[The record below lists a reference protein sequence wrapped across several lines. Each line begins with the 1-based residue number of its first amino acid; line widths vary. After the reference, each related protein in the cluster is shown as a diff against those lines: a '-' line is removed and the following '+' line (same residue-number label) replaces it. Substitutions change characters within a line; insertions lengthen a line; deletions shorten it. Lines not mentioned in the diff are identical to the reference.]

1 MTRHPSSYHCATTA
15 MLKTHITHD
24 FKPRHYIL
32 YVYFIIFI
40 VEWKCVTAW
49 SGVWASNSSQ
59 LYLYLILSLKLK
71 CCHSNFSFKHDQMN
85 MTFRE
90 TKETLEYPFMNTLQ
104 DCVLDRKCKMFWPIK
119 LAIIPSYMVML
130 SWLLS
135 RHCHWRLGAA
145 ISHNGPP
152 RLPSPRQSVKR
163 RAPQFC
169 YLYCDTLQYLEK
181 ATCLNALLGCSSTKC
196 GNASARYA
204 PSLNMV

>member
-90 TKETLEYPFMNTLQ
+90 TKETLEYPFMNSLQ

-135 RHCHWRLGAA
+135 RHCHWRLGLQ
-145 ISHNGPP
+145 SHTMDLLGF
-152 RLPSPRQSVKR
+152 PRQDRVLNVELLNFVISTVILYNIWR
-163 RAPQFC
+163 RQP
-169 YLYCDTLQYLEK
+169 
-181 ATCLNALLGCSSTKC
+181 
-196 GNASARYA
+196 
-204 PSLNMV
+204 V

>member
-1 MTRHPSSYHCATTA
+1 MWNGS
-15 MLKTHITHD
+15 
-24 FKPRHYIL
+24 
-32 YVYFIIFI
+32 
-40 VEWKCVTAW
+40 KCVTAW

-71 CCHSNFSFKHDQMN
+71 CCHSNYSFKRDQMN
-85 MTFRE
+85 MTFQE

-135 RHCHWRLGAA
+135 RRCHWRLGAA

-152 RLPSPRQSVKR
+152 RVPRQHGVLKVEF
-163 RAPQFC
+163 PNFC
-169 YLYCDTLQYLEK
+169 IKSEILCNIWRKDLLKHPFNMLMLNHK
-181 ATCLNALLGCSSTKC
+181 ALKHLC
-196 GNASARYA
+196 
-204 PSLNMV
+204 